1 MTVTATPTGLNG
13 IKTNIM
19 VKEIKVKKV
28 LFDFDKRWIT
38 VQLNTG
44 SKIHIVP
51 CYESWQQY
59 GGTED
64 ELSYTMDIAEA
75 FNDWLHGD
83 NTKFLEYSIDL

>member
-1 MTVTATPTGLNG
+1 MIPIGPNG

-19 VKEIKVKKV
+19 AKEIKAKQV
-28 LFDFDKRWIT
+28 LFDFDKREIT
-38 VQLNTG
+38 VKLNTG
-44 SKIHIVP
+44 SKIHIQP

-59 GGTED
+59 GGEED